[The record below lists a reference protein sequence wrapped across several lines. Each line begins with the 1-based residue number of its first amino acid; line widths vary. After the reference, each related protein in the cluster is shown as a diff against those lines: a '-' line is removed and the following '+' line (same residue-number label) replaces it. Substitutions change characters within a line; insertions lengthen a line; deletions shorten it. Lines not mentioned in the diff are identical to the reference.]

1 LEVEVE
7 VLPPDRDQ
15 DRREEPTVRLTH
27 VRALGVVGTL
37 LALLTMGAAVGVG
50 LVAFFGTTL
59 LSAGL
64 VWLVWPVLFT
74 PAFSEW
80 VFGAPHPVFWKL
92 FLLFLVVGTVAKLLG
107 VRRK

>member
-1 LEVEVE
+1 VEVE
-7 VLPPDRDQ
+7 LLPPDQDQ
-15 DRREEPTVRLTH
+15 DHEQPKVRLTH
-27 VRALGVVGTL
+27 VRALGIVGTV

-50 LVAFFGTTL
+50 LLAFFGTTL
-59 LSAGL
+59 ASAGL
-64 VWLVWPVLFT
+64 VWLVWPFVFT

-92 FLLFLVVGTVAKLLG
+92 CLLFLTAGSVLKLLG